1 MRASCIQDVK
11 YRTTQG
17 QSKASPAGTDGLLQS
32 ENHKSGCV
40 IPETETNSEFTPEN
54 GWLECEDLMVT
65 LKYLDIFYIFLA
77 VSLFAQELNIC
88 FHIKIL

>member
-1 MRASCIQDVK
+1 MDF
-11 YRTTQG
+11 Y
-17 QSKASPAGTDGLLQS
+17 SPKIISQ
-32 ENHKSGCV
+32 V
-40 IPETETNSEFTPEN
+40 VWYPETETNSEFTPEN

-77 VSLFAQELNIC
+77 GSLFAQELNIC